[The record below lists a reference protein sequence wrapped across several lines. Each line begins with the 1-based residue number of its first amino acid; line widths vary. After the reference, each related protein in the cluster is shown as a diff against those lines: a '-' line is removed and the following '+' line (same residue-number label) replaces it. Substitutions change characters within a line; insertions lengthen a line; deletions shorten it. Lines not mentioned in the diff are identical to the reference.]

1 MKITEEVLA
10 DTGLDEALLNLVIDE
25 HRRGVIPGL
34 ELNWAYFRDEGGV
47 SGGLAGPSGG
57 CPGSGSGGLESGA
70 MGRRRLAGQAVGLP
84 ARFRRSVAGV
94 DEVSPEVV
102 IENDIGWRV
111 QTMVD
116 FMFGKPVQILSTADD
131 PELRRTI
138 ERVLDAVWEA
148 SGGIGLMQ
156 DMALLGHVHGY
167 VDLLLRIDEAGLTT
181 GGRLI
186 DALES
191 GSREELARLIRI
203 EPVEPRRGIAVLDP
217 DDYRRIDAFVVHV
230 ERALNAVEGGGDVGS
245 VRGPGWWKK
254 GMKRTGGRH
263 AVPERK
269 KAGRGERVGR
279 KVGTV
284 TEVLGR
290 GTRVVFEDG
299 EVVARESSLLLPG
312 VVPVVHIQNLSQ
324 PFRYAGLS
332 EVEPLIGLQDELN
345 TRLSDRASRVTM
357 SSFKMY
363 LAKRLE
369 GFERMPVGP
378 GRVWSTDDP
387 DASIEAFGGDSS
399 SPSESEHIEQ
409 VREAMDKVSGV
420 PPLAGGVVRARIGNL
435 SSATALRITLM
446 SLLAK
451 TARKRVTYGAGIE
464 RVSRMVLT
472 ALDAAGVLR
481 TGPGDRS
488 VRLVWPDPQPV
499 DPGDAVETA
508 QRKAEL
514 GVADERVLAELGYGP
529 GDPGVT

>member
-1 MKITEEVLA
+1 MGTHDGTGRLDRRGSFA
-10 DTGLDEALLNLVIDE
+10 DTGLDEAFLELVIDE
-25 HRRGVIPGL
+25 HRRGVIPRL
-34 ELNWAYFRDEGGV
+34 EKNWAYFRDEGRPF
-47 SGGLAGPSGG
+47 GGSSAEPAGPSGVD
-57 CPGSGSGGLESGA
+57 A
-70 MGRRRLAGQAVGLP
+70 WGRVRGAGQAMGLP
-84 ARFRRSVAGV
+84 ARFRRTAVHAGGVAI
-94 DEVSPEVV
+94 DEAAPEVV
-102 IENDIGWRV
+102 IENDIAWRI

-116 FMFGKPVQILSTADD
+116 FMFGRPVQILSTASD

-148 SGGIGLMQ
+148 SGGIVLMQ

-167 VDLLLRIDEAGLTT
+167 VDLLVRIDEAALTT

-191 GSREELARLIRI
+191 GSRDDLADLIRI

-217 DDYRRIDAFVVHV
+217 DDYRRIEAFVVHL
-230 ERALNAVEGGGDVGS
+230 ERS
-245 VRGPGWWKK
+245 VNEIEDGPVARRGWRSVARGN
-254 GMKRTGGRH
+254 R
-263 AVPERK
+263 
-269 KAGRGERVGR
+269 GRGWARR
-279 KVGTV
+279 RTGTV

-290 GTRVVFEDG
+290 GRRVVMEDG
-299 EVVARESSLLLPG
+299 AVVARESSLLLPG

-324 PFRYAGLS
+324 PFRYEGIG

-363 LAKRLE
+363 LAKRLD
-369 GFERMPVGP
+369 GFERAPVGP

-387 DASIEAFGGDSS
+387 DASIEAFGGDTS

-409 VREAMDKVSGV
+409 IREAMDKVSGV
-420 PPLAGGVVRARIGNL
+420 PPLAGGVVRAKIGNL
-435 SSATALRITLM
+435 SSANALRITLM

-464 RVSRMVLT
+464 KVSRMVLT

-481 TGPGDRS
+481 TGPGERGI
-488 VRLVWPDPQPV
+488 RLVWPDPQPI
-499 DPGDAVETA
+499 DPASAVESA
-508 QRKAEL
+508 KSKLEI
-514 GVADERVLAELGYGP
+514 GVPDERVLAELGYGP
-529 GDPGVT
+529 GDAGVS

>member
-1 MKITEEVLA
+1 MKPAESEGVLA
-10 DTGLDEALLNLVIDE
+10 NIGLDEAYLELVIDE
-25 HRRGVIPGL
+25 HRRGVIPRL
-34 ELNWAYFRDEGGV
+34 EKNWAYFRDAGGA
-47 SGGLAGPSGG
+47 GTAGPVGG
-57 CPGSGSGGLESGA
+57 TGIGEARWTGEDLIDA
-70 MGRRRLAGQAVGLP
+70 AGRRRSVGQAMGLP
-84 ARFRRSVAGV
+84 ARFRRSVAGG
-94 DEVSPEVV
+94 DEVSPEGV
-102 IENDIGWRV
+102 IENDIAWRV

-167 VDLLLRIDEAGLTT
+167 VDLLLRIDEVGLTT

-191 GSREELARLIRI
+191 GSRSELAELIRI

-217 DDYRRIDAFVVHV
+217 DDYRRIEAVVVHV
-230 ERALNAVEGGGDVGS
+230 ERALNAVEGGGEKKAMAGGWKPVPRGS
-245 VRGPGWWKK
+245 RGEK
-254 GMKRTGGRH
+254 
-263 AVPERK
+263 RK
-269 KAGRGERVGR
+269 KRGRAGR
-279 KVGTV
+279 KVGSV
-284 TEVLGR
+284 TEVVGR
-290 GTRVVFEDG
+290 GTRAVFEDG
-299 EVVARESSLLLPG
+299 EIVLRESRLLQPG

-324 PFRYAGLS
+324 PFRYAGIG
-332 EVEPLIGLQDELN
+332 EVEPLIGLQNELN

-387 DASIEAFGGDSS
+387 DASIQAFGGDSS

-464 RVSRMVLT
+464 KVCRMVLT

-481 TGPGDRS
+481 TAPGDRG

-508 QRKAEL
+508 KKKAEL
-514 GVADERVLAELGYGP
+514 GVADDRVLAELGYGS